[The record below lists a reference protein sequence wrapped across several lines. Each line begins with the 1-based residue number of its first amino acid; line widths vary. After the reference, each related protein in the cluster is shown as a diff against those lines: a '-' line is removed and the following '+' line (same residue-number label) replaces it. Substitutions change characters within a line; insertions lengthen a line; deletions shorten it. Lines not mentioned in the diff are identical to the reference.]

1 MQPNLKEQ
9 FVNYFKRDTP
19 LESIRKRIVR
29 YLEFFQDIIVIS
41 LCVGLFCV
49 MVLRL
54 IDMFS
59 SLLHPLEVR
68 QITSDILFIL
78 ILVELFRLLLD
89 YLEKQSISVG
99 AAVEITIVS
108 SLREIILSGVLEIP
122 TTQIFGISIFLVVL
136 GAILVVMPWM
146 TRLFESTNHV
156 NPHPISETSYIE
168 KT

>member
-9 FVNYFKRDTP
+9 FINCFKRDAP
-19 LESIRKRIVR
+19 LQSLRKRIVR

-122 TTQIFGISIFLVVL
+122 TTQIIGISIFFVVL

-146 TRLFESTNHV
+146 TRIFESTNHV
-156 NPHPISETSYIE
+156 NSHQISETSHMD